1 MKKIIIITA
10 MIMAMGSIA
19 QAEIQYNYKDSE
31 HKMDKKCIAMFSI
44 ARDVMSGDELRQV
57 TDYQNRMIL
66 KYAYSK
72 QLNTHV
78 SVAKDLLIMDIQD
91 GVDVS
96 RVMLNCI
103 NRADQ
108 I

>member
-1 MKKIIIITA
+1 

-19 QAEIQYNYKDSE
+19 QAEIEYNYKDSA
-31 HKMDKKCIAMFSI
+31 HKMDKKCIAMFSV
-44 ARDVMSGDELRQV
+44 ARDVMTGKELGQV

-78 SVAKDLLIMDIQD
+78 GVAKDLLIMDIQA

-96 RVMLNCI
+96 RLMLNCI

-108 I
+108 L